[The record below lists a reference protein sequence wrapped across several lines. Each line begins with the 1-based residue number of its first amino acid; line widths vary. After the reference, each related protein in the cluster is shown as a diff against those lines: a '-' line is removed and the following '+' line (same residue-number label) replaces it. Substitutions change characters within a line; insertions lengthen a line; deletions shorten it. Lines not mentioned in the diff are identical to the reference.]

1 MDPVRNPFAP
11 GAGTPPPELA
21 GRADILRDIDI
32 ALQRLAIQRQIQSSI
47 LVGLRGVGKT
57 VLLVRMKAMAEE
69 RSFKTLMIEAHDG
82 KTLPE
87 LLVPGLQSALHS
99 LSLVE
104 GAKEA
109 ARKSLRVLKS
119 FLTGLK
125 IDIGGV
131 AMSIDG
137 QPGAADSGDL
147 ESDLPNLLL
156 SIGEA
161 ARAANSPFA
170 LLIDEL
176 QYLSEKEFSS
186 LIMSVHKITQ
196 SNLPIILIGAGLP
209 QILGLAGESKSYA
222 ERLFKFPKI
231 GELTEQDARTAIVK
245 PIRDEDACIEDG
257 AVMQIL
263 KASERYP
270 YFIQQWAHD
279 SWNAAAGS
287 TITQDDVLRATI
299 TSIKALDESFFRVRF
314 ERSTPSEKRY
324 MRALAGLGRPAPLR
338 RRCDGAWG

>member
-1 MDPVRNPFAP
+1 
-11 GAGTPPPELA
+11 
-21 GRADILRDIDI
+21 
-32 ALQRLAIQRQIQSSI
+32 
-47 LVGLRGVGKT
+47 
-57 VLLVRMKAMAEE
+57 MKAMAEE

-176 QYLSEKEFSS
+176 QYLSEKN
-186 LIMSVHKITQ
+186 SV
-196 SNLPIILIGAGLP
+196 L
-209 QILGLAGESKSYA
+209 
-222 ERLFKFPKI
+222 
-231 GELTEQDARTAIVK
+231 
-245 PIRDEDACIEDG
+245 
-257 AVMQIL
+257 
-263 KASERYP
+263 
-270 YFIQQWAHD
+270 
-279 SWNAAAGS
+279 
-287 TITQDDVLRATI
+287 
-299 TSIKALDESFFRVRF
+299 
-314 ERSTPSEKRY
+314 
-324 MRALAGLGRPAPLR
+324 
-338 RRCDGAWG
+338 